1 VLEASQWKPVAEVA
15 REHLLMPVIGEVF
28 DAEAPFTPRG
38 SVASKPGRVAE
49 GAALRGQDVE

>member
-1 VLEASQWKPVAEVA
+1 VLEASRWEPVAEVA

-49 GAALRGQDVE
+49 GGCAAW